1 MSEMFQRCK
10 LKSKAVIALVVVLAT
25 VGALPTALAAGS
37 APTPGSAVK
46 PQLLLFHG
54 GSFLFR
60 DPGFE
65 ARTRRLVVAAGFE
78 PHYVD
83 YPLGDLPAA
92 VAFSEGAALR
102 LDEEFGKE
110 NVYAYGSSAGG
121 DLAAILAGKGLV
133 TAAAAKAPPSD
144 LVAWTWPL
152 HRSYGREYREKI
164 ASMRSELHRYSP
176 FFDQDRRRLLIV
188 QGVAD
193 TVVPPPMNETFA
205 RRQRLVRLW
214 RVPGGH
220 FTDRARPHLV
230 ARALAWLKQSGVNS
244 PGDAPPTPDIK

>member
-1 MSEMFQRCK
+1 M
-10 LKSKAVIALVVVLAT
+10 KSKAAIALVVVLAT
-25 VGALPTALAAGS
+25 LGALPTALAAGA
-37 APTPGSAVK
+37 APIPGSVVK

-65 ARTRRLVVAAGFE
+65 ARTRRLVVAAGFV
-78 PHYVD
+78 PHYVE

-92 VAFSEGAALR
+92 VAFSEEAAQT

-144 LVAWTWPL
+144 LVAWSWPL
-152 HRSYGREYREKI
+152 HRSYGPEYREKI
-164 ASMRSELHRYSP
+164 ASMRGVLHQYSP
-176 FFDQDRRRLLIV
+176 LFDQDRRRLLIV

-205 RRQRLVRLW
+205 RRQPLVRLW

-220 FTDRARPHLV
+220 FTDRARPDLV
-230 ARALAWLKQSGVNS
+230 VRALAWLKQSAIG
-244 PGDAPPTPDIK
+244 PGNPPPTPDIR